1 MASSDEPLPKFH
13 ERVGSLVQ
21 LSNENRTA
29 QRNHPAQEFNNGVA
43 ISRDPLKEDQLFEV
57 KIDKKVNSWSGSIE
71 IGVTTC
77 DPNNLNFPISATG
90 FREGT
95 WVMSGSSI
103 LKDGH
108 SITEEYG
115 ADLDQL
121 SEGDTVGVMVNW
133 KRELRFFVNGVDQ
146 GTAASDINSKVYAV
160 VDMYGKCAQVSIIR
174 PGSVHRTDNN
184 ITSNDVASQIA
195 NEFLTQ
201 LSNQIVNDLTRSA
214 DILSTSNTSNA
225 EASPSNDMLTFH
237 QKCGSLIKL
246 TNEMRTAERKR
257 PLDEF
262 NNGVVMT
269 NRPLKN
275 DEMFE
280 IRLDILVDKW
290 SGSIEVGITTHN
302 PGTLDIPA
310 TMTNMRSG
318 TIMMSGCGILTN
330 GKGTRREYGQYNLD
344 ELAEGDRIGLM
355 RKSNGQLHYYING
368 QDQGV
373 ASNET
378 PQTIWGV
385 VDLYGMAVKVTILDR
400 NDPNYPNNIQNTVT
414 RNNVF
419 RHFPDLYD
427 EEALEVTNIDEEE
440 SDRLLF
446 HTSCGSH
453 ATVMSGQRT
462 ALRPNAMDDFNNG
475 VVLTTRTLKPDE
487 LFEVRLDK
495 MIDKWAGS
503 VEIGVTL
510 HCAEELEF
518 PSTMTNIRSGT
529 WMMTGNGVMHNGT
542 TVIDEYGQNLDRLKA
557 GDRVGVRRRADGT
570 LNFYVNGIDQGQAAT
585 NVPENVFGV
594 VDLYGQ
600 AAQAT
605 IIDRYDS
612 LSSPDAESSS
622 MVETEE
628 LRFHLVHGQN
638 AVIVNNGRT
647 ATRPNATG
655 EFNDAIIMSNRPLK
669 DNELFEIIIEKM
681 VDRWSGS
688 IEAGVTAIKPED
700 LEFPNTM
707 TDIDYDTWMLSG
719 SAIMQDGTT
728 IRNGYPLDLDL
739 VTVGC
744 RLGMMRCSDGTLH
757 FYYNGR
763 DQGVACSDISTSVFA
778 VIDLYGQCSQVSIT
792 SGSGVLPTDNNLLQ
806 NSTDL
811 SIVSP
816 SDVTHK
822 FSQCCGKN
830 ISIKNN
836 GSSACRTRNFNHGL
850 VFSSDPLKRD
860 ELFEIR
866 IETLS
871 KVWSGSLHIGLTS
884 SAISD
889 STPQSLVPTRATELV
904 SKPTWVVLGS
914 EVKKCGSLIKENYTP
929 SLYRLEIGN
938 RVGVKRC
945 ADGTMHVYI
954 NGEDMG
960 VAASNIPK
968 NVFAVI
974 DLYGSVESIS
984 VISNSGGDNPML
996 ASQVSTVSELVEIDK
1011 DQDQDTS
1018 SDVSFH
1024 GNHGKNIILSE
1035 GNCTAQRA
1043 GSYNQAV
1050 IVTSCRLK
1058 RNKLFQIK
1066 VDKLNTCWSCSLVVG
1081 VLGFTPDR
1089 FNFPVSAI
1097 GIKKSCI
1104 VVQGDSVYSCG
1115 VKVKEK
1121 YGPNLDQLKI
1131 GQTVGLLIDNDFCLH
1146 LYIDNMDQGVAAR
1159 DIPYPCYGIIDLY
1172 GQCEQVSV
1180 VPTERVSPVPMCIA
1194 EDREKADF
1202 DEVVK
1207 EKSGRI
1213 NIVEPNLVRNCEYQ
1227 NICSRIKILLGVP
1240 DGYFDSSMNICYCD
1254 VCHKLRSDEMYHC
1267 KGDPPKE
1274 FALPSSWCK
1283 FSFKLPNKAHTLNVQ
1298 DKWHSAYYGTR
1309 MDLLRRIVD
1318 TGDLHVSG
1326 SESGSCSILT
1336 SSITKYTEKSRPET
1350 CGLKP
1355 VYLSPTIKYAGCNE
1369 FSPKYKLTDPKTKKT
1384 YCVRIGLQVWLKPG
1398 SYKVGPQSLGF
1409 DEQIDPKFKN
1419 NELEWSTK
1427 ERGSIMLQSLLI
1439 KIE

>member
-1 MASSDEPLPKFH
+1 
-13 ERVGSLVQ
+13 
-21 LSNENRTA
+21 
-29 QRNHPAQEFNNGVA
+29 
-43 ISRDPLKEDQLFEV
+43 
-57 KIDKKVNSWSGSIE
+57 
-71 IGVTTC
+71 
-77 DPNNLNFPISATG
+77 
-90 FREGT
+90 
-95 WVMSGSSI
+95 
-103 LKDGH
+103 
-108 SITEEYG
+108 
-115 ADLDQL
+115 
-121 SEGDTVGVMVNW
+121 
-133 KRELRFFVNGVDQ
+133 
-146 GTAASDINSKVYAV
+146 
-160 VDMYGKCAQVSIIR
+160 
-174 PGSVHRTDNN
+174 
-184 ITSNDVASQIA
+184 
-195 NEFLTQ
+195 
-201 LSNQIVNDLTRSA
+201 
-214 DILSTSNTSNA
+214 
-225 EASPSNDMLTFH
+225 
-237 QKCGSLIKL
+237 
-246 TNEMRTAERKR
+246 
-257 PLDEF
+257 
-262 NNGVVMT
+262 
-269 NRPLKN
+269 
-275 DEMFE
+275 
-280 IRLDILVDKW
+280 
-290 SGSIEVGITTHN
+290 
-302 PGTLDIPA
+302 
-310 TMTNMRSG
+310 
-318 TIMMSGCGILTN
+318 
-330 GKGTRREYGQYNLD
+330 
-344 ELAEGDRIGLM
+344 
-355 RKSNGQLHYYING
+355 
-368 QDQGV
+368 
-373 ASNET
+373 
-378 PQTIWGV
+378 
-385 VDLYGMAVKVTILDR
+385 
-400 NDPNYPNNIQNTVT
+400 
-414 RNNVF
+414 
-419 RHFPDLYD
+419 
-427 EEALEVTNIDEEE
+427 
-440 SDRLLF
+440 
-446 HTSCGSH
+446 
-453 ATVMSGQRT
+453 
-462 ALRPNAMDDFNNG
+462 
-475 VVLTTRTLKPDE
+475 
-487 LFEVRLDK
+487 
-495 MIDKWAGS
+495 
-503 VEIGVTL
+503 
-510 HCAEELEF
+510 
-518 PSTMTNIRSGT
+518 
-529 WMMTGNGVMHNGT
+529 
-542 TVIDEYGQNLDRLKA
+542 
-557 GDRVGVRRRADGT
+557 
-570 LNFYVNGIDQGQAAT
+570 
-585 NVPENVFGV
+585 
-594 VDLYGQ
+594 
-600 AAQAT
+600 
-605 IIDRYDS
+605 
-612 LSSPDAESSS
+612 
-622 MVETEE
+622 
-628 LRFHLVHGQN
+628 
-638 AVIVNNGRT
+638 
-647 ATRPNATG
+647 
-655 EFNDAIIMSNRPLK
+655 
-669 DNELFEIIIEKM
+669 
-681 VDRWSGS
+681 
-688 IEAGVTAIKPED
+688 
-700 LEFPNTM
+700 
-707 TDIDYDTWMLSG
+707 
-719 SAIMQDGTT
+719 
-728 IRNGYPLDLDL
+728 
-739 VTVGC
+739 
-744 RLGMMRCSDGTLH
+744 
-757 FYYNGR
+757 
-763 DQGVACSDISTSVFA
+763 
-778 VIDLYGQCSQVSIT
+778 
-792 SGSGVLPTDNNLLQ
+792 
-806 NSTDL
+806 
-811 SIVSP
+811 
-816 SDVTHK
+816 
-822 FSQCCGKN
+822 
-830 ISIKNN
+830 
-836 GSSACRTRNFNHGL
+836 
-850 VFSSDPLKRD
+850 
-860 ELFEIR
+860 IR

-1024 GNHGKNIILSE
+1024 GNHGKNIILSA

-1066 VDKLNTCWSCSLVVG
+1066 VDKLNACWSCSLVVG

-1115 VKVKEK
+1115 VKVKGK

-1240 DGYFDSSMNICYCD
+1240 DGYFDTSMNICYCD
-1254 VCHKLRSDEMYHC
+1254 GCHKLRSDEMYHC

>member
-1 MASSDEPLPKFH
+1 
-13 ERVGSLVQ
+13 
-21 LSNENRTA
+21 
-29 QRNHPAQEFNNGVA
+29 
-43 ISRDPLKEDQLFEV
+43 
-57 KIDKKVNSWSGSIE
+57 
-71 IGVTTC
+71 
-77 DPNNLNFPISATG
+77 
-90 FREGT
+90 
-95 WVMSGSSI
+95 MSGSSI

-115 ADLDQL
+115 ADLDQLSEGDTVGVMVNWKRELWFFDIFSDLDQLSEGDTVGVMVNWKRELWFFDIFSDLDQLSEGDTVGVMVNLKRELWFFDIFSDLDQL

-707 TDIDYDTWMLSG
+707 TDIDYDTWML
-719 SAIMQDGTT
+719 
-728 IRNGYPLDLDL
+728 RYVL
-739 VTVGC
+739 VTIPLWYTNNTFMMSHTSLASVVG
-744 RLGMMRCSDGTLH
+744 RI
-757 FYYNGR
+757 F
-763 DQGVACSDISTSVFA
+763 
-778 VIDLYGQCSQVSIT
+778 
-792 SGSGVLPTDNNLLQ
+792 
-806 NSTDL
+806 
-811 SIVSP
+811 
-816 SDVTHK
+816 
-822 FSQCCGKN
+822 
-830 ISIKNN
+830 
-836 GSSACRTRNFNHGL
+836 
-850 VFSSDPLKRD
+850 PLKIMVPLPVEQEILTMD
-860 ELFEIR
+860 WYLVLIHSKEMNFFEIR

-996 ASQVSTVSELVEIDK
+996 ASQVSTVSELVEI
-1011 DQDQDTS
+1011 
-1018 SDVSFH
+1018 
-1024 GNHGKNIILSE
+1024 
-1035 GNCTAQRA
+1035 
-1043 GSYNQAV
+1043 
-1050 IVTSCRLK
+1050 
-1058 RNKLFQIK
+1058 K
-1066 VDKLNTCWSCSLVVG
+1066 VDKLNACWSCSLVVG

-1115 VKVKEK
+1115 VKVKGK

-1240 DGYFDSSMNICYCD
+1240 DGYFDTSMNICYCD
-1254 VCHKLRSDEMYHC
+1254 GCHKLRSDEMYHC